1 MHRTAVYDALTAE
14 GARLGPYDGAESAL
28 VFSSAAKEYRALREG
43 AAVYDLG
50 ARAKLVV
57 TGGDRSRWLNGM
69 VTNNIKDLPRNH
81 GTYNFL
87 LNAQGHIV
95 ADLYAYNRGHEFW
108 LDTGGAEA
116 QQLRD
121 TLDKF
126 VIADDVELR
135 PAELTAIGIA
145 GPQAKSLLNKL
156 AAGIRPESNEH
167 LWGDELQWLE
177 VDDVT
182 WRDEFNLS
190 IIRMDMDHPPAWELW
205 LRPEHAPTMWRELVN
220 AGFTPVGVDALEFAR
235 IAAGRPL
242 FGRDIRERDLPQET
256 GQDRAL
262 NFHKGCYI
270 GQEIVERIH
279 SRGAVHRRFL
289 GFVPDSPVR
298 PGDKI
303 TRNDKEVGEITSAAE
318 LPQKDGSKRAV
329 ALGYARDDAA
339 RPGTEVFIAGVPAVV
354 VQPPFEE

>member
-1 MHRTAVYDALTAE
+1 MHRTAVYDVLTAE
-14 GARLGPYDGAESAL
+14 GARLGPCDGAESAL
-28 VFSSAAKEYRALREG
+28 VFSSAENEYRALREG

-50 ARAKLVV
+50 ARAKFVV
-57 TGGDRSRWLNGM
+57 TGGDRVRWLNGM
-69 VTNNIKDLPRNH
+69 VSNNIKDLATDH
-81 GTYNFL
+81 GNYNFL

-95 ADLYAYNRGHEFW
+95 ADLYIYNRGHEFW

-121 TLDKF
+121 TLDRF
-126 VIADDVELR
+126 IIADDVELL

-145 GPQAKSLLNKL
+145 GPLAKPLLNRIAVGL
-156 AAGIRPESNEH
+156 RPESNEH
-167 LWGDELQWLE
+167 VWGDELQWLE
-177 VDDVT
+177 VGNVS
-182 WRDEFNLS
+182 WRGEFNLS
-190 IIRMDMDHPPAWELW
+190 IIRVDTDHPRAWELW
-205 LRPEHAPTMWRELVN
+205 LRPENAPTLWRELVD
-220 AGFTPVGVDALEFAR
+220 AGFTPVGMEALELAR

-242 FGRDIRERDLPQET
+242 FGRDIRDRDLPQET
-256 GQDRAL
+256 AQDRAL

-279 SRGAVHRRFL
+279 SRGNVHRRFL

-303 TRNDKEVGEITSAAE
+303 TRNDKEVGEVTSAGE

-329 ALGYARDDAA
+329 ALGYARDDATRLGA
-339 RPGTEVFIAGVPAVV
+339 EVFIAGVPAVV
-354 VQPPFEE
+354 VQPPFDM